1 MMTVASNIETAIE
14 PSAERNAETSAGP
27 SEACPPVSLRERKK
41 LATRRE
47 LRRVALKLIAE
58 RGYSNVTVEEIAEA
72 ANVSPRTFFNYF
84 PTKEAALFGA
94 DPELAETT
102 RDAIVH
108 QSPGEPVVNVL
119 RTIMTDQA
127 KTVVNEFAELGGD
140 PLEWLGRM
148 RAARTD
154 PHLHAAHGAQMAAI
168 ERSLA
173 EAIAQRLG
181 TTLERDPYPGLLASI
196 ATGVFRSSMSFW
208 ASSGGTVPLEHL
220 VDQAFAALAS
230 GLPETADLRHVTDKT
245 NNSTDTN
252 NAAPNNVAERK
263 ENP

>member
-1 MMTVASNIETAIE
+1 MTVASTTAE
-14 PSAERNAETSAGP
+14 GP
-27 SEACPPVSLRERKK
+27 PASLRERKK

-47 LRRVALKLIAE
+47 LRRVALRLIAE
-58 RGYSNVTVEEIAEA
+58 HGYSNVTVEGIAEA

-94 DPELAETT
+94 DPELAAAT
-102 RDAIVH
+102 RDAIVN
-108 QSPGEPVVNVL
+108 SLPGEPVLTVL
-119 RTIMTDQA
+119 RAVMTAQA
-127 KTVVNEFAELGGD
+127 RAVMEEFAELGGE
-140 PLEWLGRM
+140 PLEWLARM

-181 TTLERDPYPGLLASI
+181 TTPERERYPGLLAAI

-208 ASSGGTVPLEHL
+208 ASSGGTVPLDHL
-220 VDQAFAALAS
+220 VDHAFGALAT
-230 GLPETADLRHVTDKT
+230 GLPEPGKEDL
-245 NNSTDTN
+245 
-252 NAAPNNVAERK
+252 
-263 ENP
+263 

>member
-1 MMTVASNIETAIE
+1 MMTVASTTGQA
-14 PSAERNAETSAGP
+14 PQAP
-27 SEACPPVSLRERKK
+27 PACAPPPASLRERKK

-47 LRRVALKLIAE
+47 LRRVALRMIAE

-94 DPELAETT
+94 DPELAEAT
-102 RDAIVH
+102 REAIVH
-108 QSPGEPVVNVL
+108 QSPGESVVTVL
-119 RTIMTDQA
+119 RAVMTNQA
-127 KTVVNEFAELGGD
+127 KTVVDEFAELGGE
-140 PLEWLGRM
+140 PLEWLARM
-148 RAARTD
+148 RASRTD
-154 PHLHAAHGAQMAAI
+154 PHLHAARAAQMAAI

-173 EAIAQRLG
+173 EAIAERLG
-181 TTLERDPYPGLLASI
+181 TTLERDPYPGLLAAI

-220 VDQAFAALAS
+220 VDRAFVALTS
-230 GLPETADLRHVTDKT
+230 GLPENTDLRHVTDNIDNT
-245 NNSTDTN
+245 HNGD
-252 NAAPNNVAERK
+252 NATPNNVAERK

>member
-1 MMTVASNIETAIE
+1 MMTVASETGPAL
-14 PSAERNAETSAGP
+14 SAPRAD
-27 SEACPPVSLRERKK
+27 EACAPPPASLRERKK

-47 LRRVALKLIAE
+47 LRREALRLIAE

-94 DPELAETT
+94 DPELAEAT
-102 RDAIVH
+102 REAIVH
-108 QSPGEPVVNVL
+108 QSPGEPVVAVL
-119 RTIMTDQA
+119 RAVMTGQA
-127 KTVVNEFAELGGD
+127 SRVVNEFAELGGD
-140 PLEWLGRM
+140 PLEWLARM
-148 RAARTD
+148 RASRTD

-208 ASSGGTVPLEHL
+208 ASSGGTVPLDHL
-220 VDQAFAALAS
+220 VDQAFSALAS
-230 GLPETADLRHVTDKT
+230 GLPETCDLRHVT
-245 NNSTDTN
+245 
-252 NAAPNNVAERK
+252 ERK

>member
-1 MMTVASNIETAIE
+1 MTVASTT
-14 PSAERNAETSAGP
+14 AETETGP
-27 SEACPPVSLRERKK
+27 PPVSLRERKK

-47 LRRVALKLIAE
+47 LRRVALRMIAE

-94 DPELAETT
+94 DPELAEAT
-102 RDAIVH
+102 REAIVH
-108 QSPGEPVVNVL
+108 QSPGEPVVTVL
-119 RTIMTDQA
+119 RTVMANQA
-127 KTVVNEFAELGGD
+127 KTVIDEFAELGGE
-140 PLEWLGRM
+140 PLEWLARM
-148 RAARTD
+148 RASRTD
-154 PHLHAAHGAQMAAI
+154 PHLHAARAAQMAAI

-173 EAIAQRLG
+173 EAIAERLG

-220 VDQAFAALAS
+220 VDRAFVALAS
-230 GLPETADLRHVTDKT
+230 GLPENSDLRHVTD
-245 NNSTDTN
+245 NTDKAHN
-252 NAAPNNVAERK
+252 RDNAAPNNVAERK

>member
-1 MMTVASNIETAIE
+1 MMTVASTTAESET
-14 PSAERNAETSAGP
+14 GP
-27 SEACPPVSLRERKK
+27 LPVSLRERKK

-47 LRRVALKLIAE
+47 LRRVALRMIAE

-94 DPELAETT
+94 DPELAEAT
-102 RDAIVH
+102 REAIVH
-108 QSPGEPVVNVL
+108 QSPGEPVVTVL
-119 RTIMTDQA
+119 RAVMTNQA
-127 KTVVNEFAELGGD
+127 KTLVDEFAELGGE
-140 PLEWLGRM
+140 PLEWLARM
-148 RAARTD
+148 RASRTD

-220 VDQAFAALAS
+220 VDRAFVALAS
-230 GLPETADLRHVTDKT
+230 GLPETSDLRHVTDT
-245 NNSTDTN
+245 TGNTHHTD
-252 NAAPNNVAERK
+252 NATPNNVAERK

>member
-1 MMTVASNIETAIE
+1 MMTVAGEAIET
-14 PSAERNAETSAGP
+14 GQ
-27 SEACPPVSLRERKK
+27 ACLPPVSLRERKK

-47 LRRVALKLIAE
+47 LRSVALRLIAD

-84 PTKEAALFGA
+84 PSKEAALFGA
-94 DPELAETT
+94 DPELAEAT
-102 RDAIVH
+102 REAIVH
-108 QSPGEPVVNVL
+108 QSPGEPVVTVL
-119 RTIMTDQA
+119 RALMAAQA
-127 KTVVNEFAELGGD
+127 RRIVNEFAELGGD
-140 PLEWLGRM
+140 PVEWLGRM

-154 PHLHAAHGAQMAAI
+154 AHLAAAHGAQMAAV

-181 TTLERDPYPGLLASI
+181 TSPDRDPYPGLLAAM

-208 ASSGGTVPLEHL
+208 ASSGGTVPLDHL
-220 VDQAFAALAS
+220 VDLAFGALAS
-230 GLPETADLRHVTDKT
+230 GLPEHCDLRHVTENIT
-245 NNSTDTN
+245 EPATPSI
-252 NAAPNNVAERK
+252 VADRK

>member
-1 MMTVASNIETAIE
+1 MMTVASTTDE
-14 PSAERNAETSAGP
+14 GP
-27 SEACPPVSLRERKK
+27 PASLRERKK

-47 LRRVALKLIAE
+47 LRRVALRMIAD

-72 ANVSPRTFFNYF
+72 A
-84 PTKEAALFGA
+84 LFGA
-94 DPELAETT
+94 DPELAAAT

-108 QSPGEPVVNVL
+108 QWPGEPVLKVL
-119 RTIMTDQA
+119 RAIMTSQA
-127 KTVVNEFAELGGD
+127 AEVVNEFAELGGE
-140 PLEWLGRM
+140 PLEWLARM
-148 RAARTD
+148 RASRTD

-208 ASSGGTVPLEHL
+208 ASCGGTVPLEHL
-220 VDQAFAALAS
+220 VDQAFPALAS
-230 GLPETADLRHVTDKT
+230 GLPEDCDLRHVTG
-245 NNSTDTN
+245 NTDNVT
-252 NAAPNNVAERK
+252 PNNVAARK

>member
-1 MMTVASNIETAIE
+1 MTVASTTAESETGAL
-14 PSAERNAETSAGP
+14 
-27 SEACPPVSLRERKK
+27 PVSLRERKK

-47 LRRVALKLIAE
+47 LRRVALRMIAE

-94 DPELAETT
+94 DPELAEAT
-102 RDAIVH
+102 REAIVH
-108 QSPGEPVVNVL
+108 QSPGEPVVTVL
-119 RTIMTDQA
+119 RTVMANQA
-127 KTVVNEFAELGGD
+127 KTVIDEFAELGGE
-140 PLEWLGRM
+140 PLEWLARM
-148 RAARTD
+148 RASRTD
-154 PHLHAAHGAQMAAI
+154 PHLHAARAAQMAAI

-173 EAIAQRLG
+173 EAIAERLG

-220 VDQAFAALAS
+220 VDRAFVALAS
-230 GLPETADLRHVTDKT
+230 GLPENSDLRHVTD
-245 NNSTDTN
+245 NTDKAHN
-252 NAAPNNVAERK
+252 RDNAAPNNVAERK

>member
-1 MMTVASNIETAIE
+1 MMTVATTAE
-14 PSAERNAETSAGP
+14 GP
-27 SEACPPVSLRERKK
+27 PASLRERKK

-47 LRRVALKLIAE
+47 LRRVALQLIAE

-94 DPELAETT
+94 DPELAEAT
-102 RDAIVH
+102 REAIAH
-108 QSPGEPVVNVL
+108 QSPGEPVLTVL
-119 RTIMTDQA
+119 RALMRNRA
-127 KTVVNEFAELGGD
+127 AAVASEFAELGGD
-140 PLEWLGRM
+140 PLEWLARM
-148 RAARTD
+148 KAARSD
-154 PHLHAAHGAQMAAI
+154 PHLHAAHAAQMAAI

-173 EAIAQRLG
+173 EAITQRLG

-208 ASSGGTVPLEHL
+208 ASSGGTVPLDHL
-220 VDQAFAALAS
+220 VDRAFAALAS
-230 GLPETADLRHVTDKT
+230 GLPENSDLRHVTDNT
-245 NNSTDTN
+245 GTGTD
-252 NAAPNNVAERK
+252 NATPTTVAERK